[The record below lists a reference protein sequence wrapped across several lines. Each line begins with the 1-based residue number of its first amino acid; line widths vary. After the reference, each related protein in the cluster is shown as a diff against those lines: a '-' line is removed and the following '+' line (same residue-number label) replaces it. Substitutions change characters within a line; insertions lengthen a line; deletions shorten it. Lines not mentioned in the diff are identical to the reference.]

1 MKTVLFVPGFQED
14 LTTRDYASVLTA
26 ITERGY
32 DVKFVPIKWARTTIT
47 EWVEELDIEYAK
59 YDPVNTVLAGFSY
72 GSMTAFMSAV
82 KRNPAELWLFSF
94 SPYFSDDMP
103 KLKKSWLNNIGNRRA
118 DAFGQLDFNNLAKNI
133 TCKTLIIVGEV
144 ESIKYPLLGARA
156 KTANKVIVNNKLLIS
171 PKSDH
176 DVSDKN
182 YIATIESAI

>member
-103 KLKKSWLNNIGNRRA
+103 KLKK
-118 DAFGQLDFNNLAKNI
+118 
-133 TCKTLIIVGEV
+133 
-144 ESIKYPLLGARA
+144 
-156 KTANKVIVNNKLLIS
+156 
-171 PKSDH
+171 
-176 DVSDKN
+176 
-182 YIATIESAI
+182 